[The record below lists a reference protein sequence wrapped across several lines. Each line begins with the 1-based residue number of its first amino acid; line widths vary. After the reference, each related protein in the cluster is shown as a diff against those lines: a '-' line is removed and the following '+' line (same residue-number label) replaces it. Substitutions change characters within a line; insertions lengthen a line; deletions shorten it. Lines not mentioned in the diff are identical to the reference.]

1 MIKYLFLFLITST
14 IYSQENE
21 YFTEPLNK
29 MNGVF
34 NIPEGY
40 KVEDFNIEDTWCW
53 DGKMDSGIFKTLSN
67 TDESI
72 LIGVIINCPD
82 ENDLKVAR
90 SYNPDWTADTNY
102 INAFKNKSDTINYP
116 VRYYATSYVKEKL
129 NADKAVEYS
138 RGCTRSYKEKY
149 THNKIVMIG
158 KNGIGYIQV
167 DFLYTDAAE
176 KTIYDEIDKV
186 LPMLVKF
193 KE

>member
-14 IYSQENE
+14 IYSQEND

-40 KVEDFNIEDTWCW
+40 KIEDSNIEDTWCW
-53 DGKMDSGIFKTLSN
+53 DGKTDSGIFKTLSKK
-67 TDESI
+67 DESI
-72 LIGVIINCPD
+72 LIGVIISCPD
-82 ENDLKVAR
+82 ENTIKVAR
-90 SYNPDWTADTNY
+90 KYVPDWTADTNY
-102 INAFKNKSDTINYP
+102 INTFKNMSDTINYP

-158 KNGIGYIQV
+158 KNDVGFIQV
-167 DFLYTDAAE
+167 DFLYTDAAK
-176 KTIYDEIDKV
+176 KTIYDEIDRV

>member
-14 IYSQENE
+14 IYSQEND
-21 YFTEPLNK
+21 YFTERLNL

-40 KVEDFNIEDTWCW
+40 KVEGSNIEYTWCW
-53 DGKMDSGIFKTLSN
+53 DNKDEGGIFRTLSN

-72 LIGVIINCPD
+72 LIGIIINYVS
-82 ENDLKVAR
+82 EKDLEVAR
-90 SYNPDWTADTNY
+90 RYNPEWTADTNY
-102 INAFKNKSDTINYP
+102 INRFKNLADTINYP

-158 KNGIGYIQV
+158 KKDVGYIQI
-167 DFLYTDAAE
+167 DFLYTDAAK